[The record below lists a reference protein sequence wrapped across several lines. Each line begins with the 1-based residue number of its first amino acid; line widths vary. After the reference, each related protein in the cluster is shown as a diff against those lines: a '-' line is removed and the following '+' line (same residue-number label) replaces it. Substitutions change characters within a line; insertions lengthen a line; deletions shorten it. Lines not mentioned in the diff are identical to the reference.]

1 MKYINTSKLLLFVFL
16 SSILFTYSCQQKAE
30 SKSVPDVLKKS
41 EIGFNEDLKN
51 VKTFD
56 DLVKHLNEY
65 HVLWRTMFTASRD
78 FDYVRDMASE
88 LARIQNQGNLSS
100 IDQKLM
106 SDILKGI
113 PVEGGLRELFLDL
126 WIDSQKTN

>member
-16 SSILFTYSCQQKAE
+16 SSILFTYSCRQKAE
-30 SKSVPDVLKKS
+30 SKSVVDVLNKS

-51 VKTFD
+51 VKNFD

-65 HVLWRTMFTASRD
+65 NVLWKTMLPASKD
-78 FDYVRDMASE
+78 FDYVKDMASE
-88 LARIQNQGNLSS
+88 LARIQNKGNLSS
-100 IDQKLM
+100 VDEKSM

-113 PVEGGLRELFLDL
+113 PVEGRLRELFLDM